1 MKIKDGYLLRDVAG
15 SHVVVSVGNV
25 DFDGM
30 IRLNDTG
37 VFLWKKLS
45 EGIDEKALVEA
56 LLAEYDVAKDV
67 AERDVSEFVDG
78 LRKAALLDE

>member
-1 MKIKDGYLLRDVAG
+1 MKIKEGYLLRDVAG
-15 SHVVVSVGNV
+15 SHVVVSVGSV

-45 EGIDEKALVEA
+45 DGIEEKALTEA
-56 LLAEYDVAKDV
+56 LLAEYDVAPEV
-67 AERDVSEFVDG
+67 AEQDVSEFVAG
-78 LRKAALLDE
+78 LRKAGLLDE